1 MKSISRDLVLA
12 FAKFGGKI
20 RIVTFVLTLVLFILA
35 AGAPEATGSIGG

>member
-35 AGAPEATGSIGG
+35 APEATGSIGV